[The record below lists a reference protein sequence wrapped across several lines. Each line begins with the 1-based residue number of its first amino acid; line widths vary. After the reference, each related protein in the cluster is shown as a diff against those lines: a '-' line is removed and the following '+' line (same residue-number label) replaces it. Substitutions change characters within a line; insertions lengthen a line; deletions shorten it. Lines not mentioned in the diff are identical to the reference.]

1 MLVGRH
7 REIEMVTR
15 LIDSARARRS
25 QALVLR
31 GPAGIGKTAVLEH
44 AIGLA
49 TDFQVLRVVGLPYE
63 QELAFSAVHQLCAPL
78 LENLEHLPQPQRS
91 ALQVTF
97 GLSEAGVPD
106 PFMVGLAVLTLVAKS
121 SESRPLLCVIDDA
134 QWLDL
139 ESAKTLSFMVR
150 RLMADAVA
158 VLFATRESTEVMLGL
173 PELVLQGVEL
183 DDARKLL
190 RTVVPWP
197 LDERLLQQL
206 FDETQGNPLALLEL
220 SRTQSPQDWAGG
232 YGYPAAISVE
242 GRVEAAFLER
252 VQRLSED
259 SRRLLLLAA
268 AHPSGELAVFWAAA
282 ERLRIA
288 SIASSTAEASGL
300 LSFTDRVQFR
310 HPLARSAIYGA
321 SPPDE
326 RRRVHQALAQATDP
340 ELDPERHAWHR
351 ARSTLGPDEEVA
363 AELAHAAVR
372 ARARGGLAA
381 AAAFL
386 EQAATRSLAGRSR
399 TERALAAA
407 DLQCALGALEDARSS
422 LQVAEAAVLD
432 ELQQA
437 RVRLLHA
444 QIAFAS
450 RKGSDAPALLLEAAR
465 ALEAVD
471 PERARMTYLEAFAA
485 TLLAGRLAPEGSI
498 VAVAEAVLSG
508 PLQLD
513 PGRPEDRLLHALAV
527 LYTSGLRRAAPAVKE
542 ALTGL
547 RREAQAPRPG
557 SALVWLPGRLAGDLW
572 DEEAWYE
579 LSARDLRSLLHGGA
593 LAVLPVALS
602 VRAFILAYRGEL
614 DAVESIVDEMAVIV
628 EVTGVEIAPYAALVL
643 AAVRG
648 RAQEFM
654 ELFKPTVHSA
664 MERGEGY
671 AISVAEHLRALLYN
685 GLGRPAD
692 AVGRVLEHT
701 DEEAW
706 TAGFSARALSELV
719 EAAVRQGNKPLATL
733 ALERLAGATQG
744 AGTEWSL
751 GVEARARAL
760 LSEDANADQLYRES
774 IERLAGTALQLELAR
789 SRLVYGEWLR
799 RQRRRADA
807 RAELRAAL
815 TMFVEMGAEGFATRT
830 ERALAA
836 TGERARKRTAD
847 TRDELT
853 AQERQIARLARAGLS
868 NPEIATQLFIS
879 PRTVE
884 YHLGKVFAKLGLR
897 TRGELVGVLEPAD
910 GNRLS

>member
-1 MLVGRH
+1 
-7 REIEMVTR
+7 
-15 LIDSARARRS
+15 
-25 QALVLR
+25 
-31 GPAGIGKTAVLEH
+31 
-44 AIGLA
+44 
-49 TDFQVLRVVGLPYE
+49 
-63 QELAFSAVHQLCAPL
+63 
-78 LENLEHLPQPQRS
+78 
-91 ALQVTF
+91 
-97 GLSEAGVPD
+97 
-106 PFMVGLAVLTLVAKS
+106 
-121 SESRPLLCVIDDA
+121 
-134 QWLDL
+134 
-139 ESAKTLSFMVR
+139 
-150 RLMADAVA
+150 MADAVA
-158 VLFATRESTEVMLGL
+158 VLIATRESTDVMLGL
-173 PELVLQGVEL
+173 PELALQGVEL

-197 LDERLLQQL
+197 LDERLLRQL
-206 FDETQGNPLALLEL
+206 FDETHGNPLALLEL

-252 VQRLSED
+252 VQRLSQD
-259 SRRLLLLAA
+259 TQRLLLLAA
-268 AHPSGELAVFWAAA
+268 AHPSGEPAVFWAAA

-288 SIASSTAEASGL
+288 SHASSGAEASGL
-300 LSFTDRVQFR
+300 LRLNERVHFR

-326 RRRVHQALAQATDP
+326 RQRVHQALAQATDP

-351 ARSTLGPDEEVA
+351 ARAASGPDEEVA

-372 ARARGGLAA
+372 AQSRGGLAA

-386 EQAATRSLAGRSR
+386 EQAATRSPTGRSR

-407 DLQCALGALEDARSS
+407 DLKCALGALEDARSS
-422 LQVAEAAVLD
+422 LRVAESALLD

-437 RVRLLHA
+437 RVRLIRA

-450 RKGSDAPALLLEAAR
+450 RKGRDAPALLLEAAR
-465 ALEAVD
+465 AMEAVD
-471 PERARMTYLEAFAA
+471 PEQARMTYLEAFAA

-508 PLQLD
+508 PLQLNPD
-513 PGRPEDRLLHALAV
+513 RPEDRLLHALAV

-542 ALTGL
+542 ALTAL
-547 RREAQAPRPG
+547 RREARPLEPG
-557 SALVWLPGRLAGDLW
+557 SALAWLPGRLAGDLW
-572 DEEAWYE
+572 DEEAWAE

-602 VRAFILAYRGEL
+602 IRAFILAYRGEL

-628 EVTGVEIAPYAALVL
+628 EVTGVEIAPYPALVL

-648 RAQEFM
+648 RAQEFR
-654 ELFKPTVHSA
+654 ELFESTVHSA

-671 AISVAEHLRALLYN
+671 AVSVAEHLRALLYN

-701 DEEAW
+701 DDEVW

-719 EAAVRQGNKPLATL
+719 EAAVRQGNKALATL
-733 ALERLAGATQG
+733 ALQRLAGATQG
-744 AGTEWSL
+744 AGTDWSL

-760 LSEDANADQLYRES
+760 MSEDANADRLHRES

-799 RQRRRADA
+799 RPRIGPPA
-807 RAELRAAL
+807 R
-815 TMFVEMGAEGFATRT
+815 GPSS
-830 ERALAA
+830 
-836 TGERARKRTAD
+836 
-847 TRDELT
+847 
-853 AQERQIARLARAGLS
+853 AQ
-868 NPEIATQLFIS
+868 P
-879 PRTVE
+879 
-884 YHLGKVFAKLGLR
+884 
-897 TRGELVGVLEPAD
+897 
-910 GNRLS
+910 